1 MTRVGYEKKAK
12 LQIDA
17 WNAQIDLLEAK
28 LNVAEADAK
37 KEYRIHLKTLYS
49 VKADAEAKLDELKT
63 ASDEAW
69 EDMREGY
76 ESAWDDMQAALKK
89 AASRFT

>member
-12 LQIDA
+12 LQLDA

-28 LNVAEADAK
+28 LKVAEADAK
-37 KEYRIHLKTLYS
+37 KEYEKHLKTLYS
-49 VKADAEAKLDELKT
+49 AKADVTAKLDELKT
-63 ASDEAW
+63 ANDEAW

-76 ESAWDDMQAALKK
+76 EAAWDDMQAALKK
-89 AASRFT
+89 AASHFT